1 MGLKQDKIGE
11 RYKTNEG
18 YTAIIVDYIN
28 KMEVYIIF
36 EGFEN
41 IMKPKRVQM
50 GNLRNGYVK
59 NEFHRNLYNVG
70 YLGQGKYKTRENGKL
85 TKCYKDYSDMMARCY
100 NKERMKEHLT
110 YEQCFV
116 NKEAHCFQDFAEWWH
131 NNYYEIEGEQMAID
145 KDILCKGNKEYSFD
159 KMIFV
164 PQRINTLFVKAD
176 ALRGDLPIGVCYE
189 KKVGRYR
196 ADCNTTNG
204 RIFLGYYNSPE
215 EAFLVYKEF
224 KEAYIKEVADEY
236 KDKIPK
242 RLYDAMY
249 NWIVEIDD

>member
-28 KMEVYIIF
+28 KMEVYIVF

-41 IMKPKRVQM
+41 VMKPKRVQM
-50 GNLRNGYVK
+50 GNLRNGYIK

-85 TKCYKDYSDMMARCY
+85 TKCYQDYSDMMARCY
-100 NKERMKEHLT
+100 NKERMEEYLT

-116 NKEAHCFQDFAEWWH
+116 NEEAHCFQDFAEWWH
-131 NNYYEIEGEQMAID
+131 NNYYEVEGERMDLD
-145 KDILCKGNKEYSFD
+145 KDILYKGNKEYSFD
-159 KMIFV
+159 TMIFV
-164 PQRINTLFVKAD
+164 PHRINSLFVKND
-176 ALRGDLPIGVCYE
+176 AKRGDLPIGVCYE

-236 KDKIPK
+236 KDKIPQ

-249 NWIVEIDD
+249 TWTVEIDD

>member
-50 GNLRNGYVK
+50 SNLRNGYVK

-116 NKEAHCFQDFAEWWH
+116 NEEAHCFQDFAEWWH
-131 NNYYEIEGEQMAID
+131 NNYYEIEGERMAID

-164 PQRINTLFVKAD
+164 PQRINTLFVRAD

-189 KKVGRYR
+189 KKVERYR

-204 RIFLGYYNSPE
+204 HTFLGYYNSPE

-236 KDKIPK
+236 KDKIPQ

-249 NWIVEIDD
+249 AWKVEIDD